1 MSKVSNLFVFI
12 AIILLNITIT
22 IAQNEQPTEHGSEH
36 NPHHL
41 KTKKRFDIQ
50 KLFIKYLPK
59 NPMVA
64 AFSSV
69 IYITMIPLILLKFL
83 PTDLPKSMLNT
94 LLAFALGTVLGDV
107 FLHMIPELMAREE
120 EIVLNNEKIKLE
132 NNQHYSKHL
141 IDIGVLILSGILIF
155 YVLEKIV
162 GIFGEH
168 ENERAQDIAEKQQH
182 NNHKHNHAKH
192 HHNLENKQEYA
203 DKVFSSKNDD
213 QYFGEDEMNKNRN
226 NNGLKKR
233 KPLKKRE
240 RENSTTFITNK
251 TIEKEYKNKIDNID
265 SGVTSSSYVK
275 AIMQVLASMTHG
287 FTDGLSVTFAF
298 ISSPSSGLTTA
309 FAMFLHEIPHKFG
322 DYTIMRQLGF
332 SSKRAITMQFITA
345 LGTMIGSVVASIIFW
360 MSSSSSSISINE
372 LCDNYIMPITTGS
385 LIYLALV
392 GMLPELINYKPK
404 GVIKSLVQIILEVI
418 SFSMGAFI
426 MRWIALNES

>member
-162 GIFGEH
+162 
-168 ENERAQDIAEKQQH
+168 EKQQH

-213 QYFGEDEMNKNRN
+213 QYF
-226 NNGLKKR
+226 
-233 KPLKKRE
+233 
-240 RENSTTFITNK
+240 
-251 TIEKEYKNKIDNID
+251 
-265 SGVTSSSYVK
+265 